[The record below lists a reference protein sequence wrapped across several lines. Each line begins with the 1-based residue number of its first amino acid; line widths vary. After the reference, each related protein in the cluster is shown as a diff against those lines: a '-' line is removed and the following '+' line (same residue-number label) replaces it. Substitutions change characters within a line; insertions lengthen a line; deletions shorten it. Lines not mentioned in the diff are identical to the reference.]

1 MIKKPARI
9 LCWIAVVL
17 MVATSGC
24 IDPTKENTIPSPGGN
39 FFTSNQTPLATTTP
53 SPVPVVDPV
62 PGIDPVPDGDPYP
75 NALPLNSNYHIE
87 NPLNDLRY
95 PPTDYPSPSPTKNDV
110 SIEILRASL
119 WDSYTVETPASYQT
133 TGPLPGKKF
142 VVIALNINNYA
153 GNQGIITPIPS
164 NFALLYDGSM
174 YLPADI
180 EDPVQ
185 SAGKSYTS
193 EKIARLE
200 KTGGA
205 LVYEVPSSL
214 TLDRSYIQL
223 IFSNETGK
231 NPVWRLNSSSSVP
244 RT

>member
-1 MIKKPARI
+1 METPARI

-17 MVATSGC
+17 IIATSGC
-24 IDPTKENTIPSPGGN
+24 IEPAQDTTTPSPGGN
-39 FFTSNQTPLATTTP
+39 FFTPDQTPLVTATH
-53 SPVPVVDPV
+53 SPIPDVDPV
-62 PGIDPVPDGDPYP
+62 PRVYPVPDADPYP
-75 NALPLNSNYHIE
+75 DALPLNSNYHIE

-110 SIEILRASL
+110 SLEILRASL
-119 WDSYTVETPASYQT
+119 WDSYTVETPRAYQT
-133 TGPLPGKKF
+133 VGPLPGKKF

-164 NFALLYDGSM
+164 NFALWYNGSN
-174 YLPADI
+174 YLPTDI

-185 SAGKSYTS
+185 SAGKSYKS

-200 KTGGA
+200 KTGGV
-205 LVYEVPSSL
+205 LVYEVPSTL

-223 IFSNETGK
+223 IFSNDTRK
-231 NPVWRLNSSSSVP
+231 NPVWRLNGSSSVNQL
-244 RT
+244 

>member
-1 MIKKPARI
+1 MELTTRI
-9 LCWIAVVL
+9 ACWIAVIL
-17 MVATSGC
+17 LVATSGC
-24 IDPTKENTIPSPGGN
+24 IDPEKGNSIPSPGEN
-39 FFTSNQTPLATTTP
+39 FLTPGQTTPVTTTP
-53 SPVPVVDPV
+53 LPVPVVDQIPV
-62 PGIDPVPDGDPYP
+62 IDPEPDADPYP
-75 NALPLNSNYHIE
+75 DALALNSNYHIE

-95 PPTDYPSPSPTKNDV
+95 PPTDYPGPSPTKNDV

-119 WDSYTVETPASYQT
+119 WDSYTVETPAGYQT

-142 VVIALNINNYA
+142 VVIALNVNNYA

-164 NFALLYDGSM
+164 NFALLYNGSM
-174 YLPADI
+174 YLPTDI

-185 SAGKSYTS
+185 SAGKSYKS

-200 KTGGA
+200 KTGGS

-223 IFSNETGK
+223 VFSNDTGK
-231 NPVWRLNSSSSVP
+231 NPVWRLNWSSSVSSS
-244 RT
+244 